1 MVNVVVVASR
11 KGGVGKSTIAYELAT
26 VLDAVLLD
34 LEWDGG
40 AVSTMWGYRHED
52 RSTDALMSALEHD
65 RTPRVL
71 KGFRKPRLV
80 PGSPDLVDAGLGSQ
94 EWADRIDR
102 WSQEWGSEWVVI
114 DTHPGA
120 SEPVHGAMSVANV
133 VLSPTGLRTND
144 LNGTE
149 QLVREMADYSLVL
162 VPNMVPR
169 VPPAPELRRLQ
180 GIVAGT
186 PVRVGPPIPYVS
198 KIGTRKRRMAM
209 TAEEPTPKAFQSAVQ
224 SYRALGD
231 YVTAYVK
238 EGQK

>member
-1 MVNVVVVASR
+1 MVNICAVASR
-11 KGGVGKSTIAYELAT
+11 KGGVGKSTVAYELAA

-40 AVSTMWGYRHED
+40 GVSSTWGYRHEG
-52 RSTDALMSALEHD
+52 RATDALLSAIERD

-71 KGFRKPRLV
+71 KGFRKPHLV
-80 PGSPDLVDAGLGSQ
+80 PGSPDLVDVGLSS
-94 EWADRIDR
+94 EDWADLIDR
-102 WSQEWGSEWVVI
+102 WAGEWGSEWVVV

-120 SEPVHGAMSVANV
+120 SAPTHGAMSIANV
-133 VLSPTGLRTND
+133 ILSPTGLRTND

-149 QLVREMADYSLVL
+149 QLVREMADYPLVL

-169 VPPAPELRRLQ
+169 IPPAAEVKRL
-180 GIVAGT
+180 GAIVDQT

-209 TAEEPTPKAFQSAVQ
+209 SAEDPTPKAFQGAVDA
-224 SYRALGD
+224 YRELAD
-231 YVTAYVK
+231 YVK
-238 EGQK
+238 EYVK